1 MSSKRRSMHHR
12 RPWGEPLLLALVLL
26 GLSLAATTTLAVL
39 PPPIQAPFVHA
50 GDPDDPG
57 IWSIN
62 SDPGGAAP
70 SVCVEP
76 AGAEQDPAGDGP
88 QGVLSTPQPVAP
100 MFKHR
105 AYSTTHLVWLYRA
118 AVVMVLR

>member
-1 MSSKRRSMHHR
+1 MNTKRRSMLHR
-12 RPWGEPLLLALVLL
+12 RPGGGLLLLALVLL

-57 IWSIN
+57 VWSIN
-62 SDPGGAAP
+62 SGPGGAAP

-76 AGAEQDPAGDGP
+76 AGVLQDPADDGSRGALSAP
-88 QGVLSTPQPVAP
+88 QASAPVS
-100 MFKHR
+100 KHE
-105 AYSTTHLVWLYRA
+105 ACSTTHLVWLYRA
-118 AVVMVLR
+118 AVVLAPR